1 MIEDN
6 DFDTFECPLLYAKST
21 RGLIFRG
28 NRISRNN
35 DYPAYHPNKFDIKL
49 QHTRDVKIYG
59 NDSSGELSVSVE

>member
-1 MIEDN
+1 M
-6 DFDTFECPLLYAKST
+6 P
-21 RGLIFRG
+21 
-28 NRISRNN
+28 NRPVVSSSVATASAANN